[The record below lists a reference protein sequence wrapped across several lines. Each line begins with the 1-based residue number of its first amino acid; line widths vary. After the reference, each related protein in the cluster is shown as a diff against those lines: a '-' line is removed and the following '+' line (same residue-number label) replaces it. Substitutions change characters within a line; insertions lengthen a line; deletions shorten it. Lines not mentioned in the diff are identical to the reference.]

1 MHHGLV
7 NSTFWA
13 GLSALLLLSATT
25 APAQQ
30 PSQAELN
37 AVRQSCR
44 SDFMA
49 NCSGVTPGGKDALD
63 CLKRNVTRLS
73 SACQSAVNALSPPPP
88 AAAVPSAPP
97 PIATPQPVAESA
109 PGEAKPK
116 PAATPSQDDQLAAVR
131 QVCTLNDLMAHCSW
145 IAPSNPELLQCL
157 RANASDLSVPCQ
169 SAVLSLPATTPSTPA
184 ATMKPSEPV
193 RQAEPAKKPVEPAR
207 APTPPASAP
216 TASAGTPNAQQTAA
230 IKAACR
236 SDFISHCTGV
246 QPGGAAA
253 LQCLQRNAA
262 SLSGACRSAVATIGG
277 GAPVAGTPA
286 VAAPAAAAAPA
297 PIGAMPNIRPREA
310 LAIVQI
316 CRADVSALC
325 QDVPMGG
332 GRLLRCLAENG
343 ASLSPQCRGALSAA
357 AGR

>member
-1 MHHGLV
+1 MHHGV
-7 NSTFWA
+7 ANSRVLA
-13 GLSALLLLSATT
+13 ALSALLLLSATT

-73 SACQSAVNALSPPPP
+73 GACQSAINALSPPPL
-88 AAAVPSAPP
+88 AAAAPSAPP
-97 PIATPQPVAESA
+97 PIAAPQPAAESA
-109 PGEAKPK
+109 PEVAKSK
-116 PAATPSQDDQLAAVR
+116 AVATPIQDDQLAAVR

-157 RANASDLSVPCQ
+157 GANASDLSAPCQ
-169 SAVLSLPATTPSTPA
+169 SAVLSLPTTTPSTP
-184 ATMKPSEPV
+184 KLSEPV
-193 RQAEPAKKPVEPAR
+193 RQAEPAKKPVELTH
-207 APTPPASAP
+207 APTSPPPAP
-216 TASAGTPNAQQTAA
+216 TANAGTPNAQQTAA

-236 SDFISHCTGV
+236 SDFVSHCTGV

-262 SLSGACRSAVATIGG
+262 SLSGACRSAVAAIGGG
-277 GAPVAGTPA
+277 GAPAEGTPA
-286 VAAPAAAAAPA
+286 VAAPAAAAPAAA
-297 PIGAMPNIRPREA
+297 PIGATPNIRPREA
-310 LAIVQI
+310 LAILQI
-316 CRADVSALC
+316 CRGDVSALC
-325 QDVPMGG
+325 QGVPMGG

>member
-1 MHHGLV
+1 MDRLLAKSRV
-7 NSTFWA
+7 WA
-13 GLSALLLLSATT
+13 GLGALLLLSLT
-25 APAQQ
+25 AAQAQQ
-30 PSQAELN
+30 PSQAQRD

-44 SDFMA
+44 ADFIA

-63 CLKRNVTRLS
+63 CLKRNLTRLGS
-73 SACQSAVNALSPPPP
+73 DCQAAVNALSSQAP
-88 AAAVPSAPP
+88 AAEESVPAKP
-97 PIATPQPVAESA
+97 AAETVPEA
-109 PGEAKPK
+109 AKPK
-116 PAATPSQDDQLAAVR
+116 PVAAQSQDDQLAAVR

-145 IAPSNPELLQCL
+145 IAPNNPELLQCMK
-157 RANASDLSVPCQ
+157 ANASDLSAPCQ
-169 SAVLSLPATTPSTPA
+169 NAVQSLPATAPSAPA
-184 ATMKPSEPV
+184 AVTRPPEPV
-193 RQAEPAKKPVEPAR
+193 QQAEPAKKPVEPAR
-207 APTPPASAP
+207 TPAPAAPASAAAAAKP
-216 TASAGTPNAQQTAA
+216 STQQTAA

-236 SDFISHCTGV
+236 SDFMSHCAGV

-262 SLSGACRSAVATIGG
+262 SLSGACRSAVAAIGG
-277 GAPVAGTPA
+277 GSSPKEDTPA
-286 VAAPAAAAAPA
+286 AVAPAAAPAAA

-325 QDVPMGG
+325 AGVPMGG

-343 ASLSPQCRGALSAA
+343 AALSPECRGALSAA

>member
-1 MHHGLV
+1 MHRVLA
-7 NSTFWA
+7 NSRVWA
-13 GLSALLLLSATT
+13 ALSTLLLLSVTT

-30 PSQAELN
+30 PSQADLN

-63 CLKRNVTRLS
+63 CLKRNLTRLS
-73 SACQSAVNALSPPPP
+73 NACQSAINALNPPP
-88 AAAVPSAPP
+88 AAAAPSAAPP
-97 PIATPQPVAESA
+97 TAAPQPAAESA
-109 PGEAKPK
+109 SEEVKPK
-116 PAATPSQDDQLAAVR
+116 PTATPSQDELAAVR

-157 RANASDLSVPCQ
+157 RANASDLSAPCQ

-184 ATMKPSEPV
+184 AATKSSAPV
-193 RQAEPAKKPVEPAR
+193 REAEPAKKPVEPAR
-207 APTPPASAP
+207 PTAPPVSAPAASAE
-216 TASAGTPNAQQTAA
+216 TPSAQQTTA

-236 SDFISHCTGV
+236 SDFISHCAGV
-246 QPGGAAA
+246 QPGGGAA

-262 SLSGACRSAVATIGG
+262 SLSGACRSAVAAIGGG
-277 GAPVAGTPA
+277 GAPVEGSPP
-286 VAAPAAAAAPA
+286 VAAPPAAAAT
-297 PIGAMPNIRPREA
+297 PIGSMSNIRPREA

-316 CRADVSALC
+316 CRADIGVLC
-325 QDVPMGG
+325 QGVPMGG

-343 ASLSPQCRGALSAA
+343 AALSPQCRGALSAA